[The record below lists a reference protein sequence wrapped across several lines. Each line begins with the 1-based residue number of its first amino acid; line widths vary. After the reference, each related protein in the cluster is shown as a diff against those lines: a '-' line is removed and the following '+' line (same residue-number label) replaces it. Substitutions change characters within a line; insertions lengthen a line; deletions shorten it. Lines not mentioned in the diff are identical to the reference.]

1 VVLKIMTTSFRSH
14 PMERRVPRL
23 ANLRARAF
31 ELARLPRAAKLG
43 VVVIAAGLLV
53 DAWVHTL
60 GIVTAG
66 TPAAAIVQQHL
77 AHLVVLVGMVATLA
91 GIVADGAG
99 KSRASRPERSNPH
112 ALR

>member
-1 VVLKIMTTSFRSH
+1 
-14 PMERRVPRL
+14 VPSI
-23 ANLRARAF
+23 ANLRARAL
-31 ELARLPRAAKLG
+31 ELDRLPRAAKLG
-43 VVVIAAGLLV
+43 VLVIVAGLLV

-60 GIVTAG
+60 GIVAAG

-77 AHLVVLVGMVATLA
+77 AHLMVLVGMVATLG